1 MARISN
7 YLSMEESERKK
18 FKILIEKSIE
28 DEHENIESLKKN
40 TQPVSPDNAIG
51 RLSRMEA
58 ISEKSVFDASLR
70 KAELR
75 LRSLEGALGRVEL
88 EDFGLCSECGES
100 IPIKRLQAVPYSS
113 SCIACLEGLDE

>member
-1 MARISN
+1 MDGISN
-7 YLSMEESERKK
+7 YLSMEENERKK

-28 DEHENIESLKKN
+28 DEHDNIESLKKN

-75 LRSLEGALGRVEL
+75 LRSLEGALNRVEL
-88 EDFGLCSECGES
+88 EDFGICSECAEP
-100 IPIKRLQAVPYSS
+100 IPMKRLRAVPYSS
-113 SCIACLEGLDE
+113 SCISCLESHDG